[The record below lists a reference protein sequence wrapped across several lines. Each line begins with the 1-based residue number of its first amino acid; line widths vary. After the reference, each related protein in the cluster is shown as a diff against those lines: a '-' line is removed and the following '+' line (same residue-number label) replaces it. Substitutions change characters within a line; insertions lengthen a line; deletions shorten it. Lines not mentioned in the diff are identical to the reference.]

1 MELRQTLAYLGKST
15 TVRTCSANKQAGV
28 FRLVGSALR
37 GLERISPAAA
47 AELGFRI
54 FFTPLGA
61 RRQPRP
67 AELEIARGGAPIE
80 IRWQHG
86 RLRGHRWGDVERP
99 VLLVHGWGGY
109 GLQMASFAAE
119 LARRGRSVVTF
130 DLPSHGNSGRGRT
143 SILHFSRAIAAVARA
158 YGPFDGLVAHS
169 LGAGGAI
176 LALSR
181 EGVTVERLAFLGPVA
196 HFDTTSQRFIAET
209 GIRPETF
216 ALLQRRA
223 ESWLGTSWEDA
234 LPIHHARLQRQPLL
248 IVHARDDD
256 ELPLEHGE
264 QLAAVWEN
272 ARLVKP
278 SGLGHY
284 RILRDATVVAQ
295 VADFLDA

>member
-1 MELRQTLAYLGKST
+1 MELPETLAYPHKST
-15 TVRTCSANKQAGV
+15 TVRIKNTNKQAAA

-37 GLERISPAAA
+37 GLERLSPALA
-47 AELGFRI
+47 AEVGFRI

-61 RRQPRP
+61 RREPKP
-67 AELEIARGGAPIE
+67 GEAEIARSSLPIE
-80 IRWQHG
+80 VRWQHG
-86 RLRGHRWGDVERP
+86 TLRGHRWGDIERP

-130 DLPSHGNSGRGRT
+130 DLPSHGKSGRGRT
-143 SILHFSRAIAAVARA
+143 SLVHFARAIAAVARA
-158 YGPFDGLVAHS
+158 FGPFDGLVAHS

-176 LALSR
+176 MALAR
-181 EGVTVERLAFLGPVA
+181 EGLILERLAFLGPVA
-196 HFDTTSQRFIAET
+196 HFDTTSRRFIDET

-223 ESWLGTSWEDA
+223 ESWLGMRWNDVM
-234 LPIHHARLQRQPLL
+234 PITQARLQRTPLL

-256 ELPLEHGE
+256 ELPVEHGE

-284 RILRDATVVAQ
+284 RILRDPGVVETVAN
-295 VADFLDA
+295 FLEG